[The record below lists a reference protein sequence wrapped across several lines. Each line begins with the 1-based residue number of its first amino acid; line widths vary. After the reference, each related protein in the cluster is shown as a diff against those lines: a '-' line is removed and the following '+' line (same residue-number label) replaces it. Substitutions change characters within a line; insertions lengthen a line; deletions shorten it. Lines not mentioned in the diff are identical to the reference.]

1 MMKCNLTADF
11 HSHILP
17 GADHGSR
24 GIEVSL
30 KQLDLIASYGI
41 KRVVATPHFY
51 PERDNVDSFL
61 ERRTECAR
69 ILKAGMKEGHPDV
82 FLGAEVLVCDG
93 IERMEG
99 LEKLTVF
106 GTNCILLEMPVTK
119 WSETTFETVE
129 AISDM
134 GLVPVMA
141 HIDRYKPK
149 YVEQLLSI
157 GVKAQL
163 NPDAF
168 AGFFNKKNSMRW
180 LSEGR
185 IVALG
190 SDLHGV
196 DEKAY
201 RAFASATRVLGKYA
215 TQIENSVKELLKGAK
230 VLSVGGAKA

>member
-1 MMKCNLTADF
+1 MKCNLTTDF

-24 GIEVSL
+24 GIEVSV

-69 ILKAGMKEGHPDV
+69 LLKANIREGHPDV

-99 LEKLTVF
+99 LEKLTVY
-106 GTNCILLEMPVTK
+106 GTNCILLEMPMTK
-119 WSETTFETVE
+119 WSIATFETIE
-129 AISDM
+129 AIRDM

-141 HIDRYKPK
+141 HVDRYKPK
-149 YVEQLLSI
+149 YVEELLSL

-168 AGFFNKKNSMRW
+168 SGFFNKKNSMRW

-190 SDLHGV
+190 SDLHGA
-196 DEKAY
+196 DEKCY
-201 RAFASATRVLGKYA
+201 RTFASATRALGKYTEA
-215 TQIENSVKELLKGAK
+215 AELSMKELLRGAK
-230 VLSVGGAKA
+230 MLSAGAENA